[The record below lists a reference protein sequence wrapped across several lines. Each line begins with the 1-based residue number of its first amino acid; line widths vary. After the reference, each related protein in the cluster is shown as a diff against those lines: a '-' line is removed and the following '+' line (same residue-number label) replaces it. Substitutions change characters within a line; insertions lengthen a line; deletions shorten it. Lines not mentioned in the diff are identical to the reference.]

1 MNDGAAFP
9 QIDKRTCNMRIGPA
23 LLTLLMAIF
32 ATSVAYGD
40 DNPKNGCIEITPGKV
55 FCAPPGGSIEAIGID
70 VLCGPG
76 QCVNRNS
83 HILCSSQPNGA
94 VYDSESQVLCV
105 GGCVQANVSYCQIP
119 HK

>member
-1 MNDGAAFP
+1 
-9 QIDKRTCNMRIGPA
+9 MRIGPA
-23 LLTLLMAIF
+23 SITLLMAIF

-40 DNPKNGCIEITPGKV
+40 DHPQNGCIETYPGKI
-55 FCAPPGGSIEAIGID
+55 FCAPPGGSIKANGLE

-83 HILCSSQPNGA
+83 HVICSSQSNGA
-94 VYDSESQVLCV
+94 VYDRESQVVCV
-105 GGCVQANVSYCQIP
+105 GGCVEASASYCQIP